1 MITRTLLI
9 SPLIL
14 CLFIVSQA
22 ATPQRDHLTPQEVD
36 LVKEARALDKRIDVF
51 IKAAERRLIVI
62 NNSAAANAKVLKK
75 DSERWGELPTGSRAE
90 LVGDIAR
97 IFDEAITNIDDVS
110 ARDERNPLI
119 AKSLRKLA
127 TAVNTILGQL
137 KPLSAD
143 AKSDAEIA
151 SFGDSGV
158 NILVEFWME
167 GIDDGENRVGADL
180 LLMTW
185 MALKEHG
192 IEMPLPQREV
202 RLLNTAV
209 AA

>member
-1 MITRTLLI
+1 MITRTLLA
-9 SPLIL
+9 LAL
-14 CLFIVSQA
+14 VVCAVTIVQA

-36 LVKEARALDKRIDVF
+36 LVKEAQILDKRIDVF
-51 IKAAERRLIVI
+51 IRAAERRLMVI
-62 NNSAAANAKVLKK
+62 NNSSAANAKQLKK
-75 DSERWGELPTGSRAE
+75 ESERWGELPTGSRAE

-137 KPLSAD
+137 KPLSTD

-151 SFGDSGV
+151 SFEMLNEDAQS
-158 NILVEFWME
+158 ILEAANKLPPEV
-167 GIDDGENRVGADL
+167 IDKKAKKN
-180 LLMTW
+180 
-185 MALKEHG
+185 
-192 IEMPLPQREV
+192 
-202 RLLNTAV
+202 N
-209 AA
+209 